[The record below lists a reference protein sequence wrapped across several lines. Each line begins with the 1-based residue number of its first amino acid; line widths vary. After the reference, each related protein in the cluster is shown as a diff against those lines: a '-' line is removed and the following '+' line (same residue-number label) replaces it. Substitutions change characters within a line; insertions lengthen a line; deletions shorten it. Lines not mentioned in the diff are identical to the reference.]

1 MGHTATRSLSH
12 SLFVQHTLL
21 AMIIY
26 KDLISGDEIISD
38 VYKVTDVGSGLWE
51 YDGKMVKKGAENFVL
66 EGANP
71 SAEGEDADE
80 GGAEG
85 GVEQVIDFVDDFR
98 YNKID
103 GLDKK
108 AYMGDVKR
116 YMKAL
121 TKKMERWAS
130 PRTRSRSSRL
140 VLRKAS
146 RRSSPTSRI
155 TMSTRANPWTMTAC
169 TSWST
174 SVRMV

>member
-1 MGHTATRSLSH
+1 MGERQAINAPDRLHTATRSLSH

-121 TKKMERWAS
+121 TKKMEEVGKS
-130 PRTRSRSSRL
+130 KDDVYKGESLDDDSMYIL
-140 VLRKAS
+140 VNFREDGVTPFATIWKH
-146 RRSSPTSRI
+146 
-155 TMSTRANPWTMTAC
+155 
-169 TSWST
+169 
-174 SVRMV
+174 

>member
-1 MGHTATRSLSH
+1 
-12 SLFVQHTLL
+12 
-21 AMIIY
+21 MIIY

-121 TKKMERWAS
+121 TKKMEEVGKSKDEVKEFQTGAQEGIKKIIANFKDYDVYKGES
-130 PRTRSRSSRL
+130 LDDDSMYIL
-140 VLRKAS
+140 VNFREDGVTPFATIWKHGLKEEK
-146 RRSSPTSRI
+146 
-155 TMSTRANPWTMTAC
+155 
-169 TSWST
+169 
-174 SVRMV
+174 V